1 MASIHLASDSLYLMR
16 GAVQTV
22 EISAASIGL
31 SSLIGLLGALLH
43 LFGNFPIRAAIL
55 AYILLN
61 RGIPLLVLLFAM
73 YFVLPYAGIDLPPFL
88 GGVLV
93 ISAYFGA
100 FMIEVF
106 RAGINSVPK
115 GQWDAARSLGMRRS
129 LMLWVV
135 VFPQALR
142 LALPP
147 FLNTCMVLIKSTS
160 LVSIIGIWELTLAGR
175 EVAERTSAAFQAFA
189 GVGLIYFAI
198 CYSLSRWGKYLEGR
212 IYYER

>member
-1 MASIHLASDSLYLMR
+1 MASIHLATDSVYLLR

-43 LFGNFPIRAAIL
+43 LFGNLPIRAAVL

-93 ISAYFGA
+93 ISVYFGA

-106 RAGINSVPK
+106 RAAINSVPK
-115 GQWDAARSLGMRRS
+115 GQWDAARSLGMRRP

-135 VFPQALR
+135 VFPQGLR

-189 GVGLIYFAI
+189 GVGLIYFVI

-212 IYYER
+212 IRYGR